1 MRNRWL
7 LVALGIAVLV
17 GLFLWLRPGSTE
29 QASNTTPEVA
39 ATTTDGSV
47 QPTSTPSVDAIEVE
61 EGQVTGPDTIT
72 VAQGDH
78 VAFEVK
84 SDVADE
90 VHVHGYNLMF
100 EVQAGEK
107 TLVDFDAT
115 IAGIFEIEL
124 EGAGLPLTS
133 LEVTA

>member
-17 GLFLWLRPGSTE
+17 GLFLWLRPDSTE
-29 QASNTTPEVA
+29 
-39 ATTTDGSV
+39 
-47 QPTSTPSVDAIEVE
+47 PTSTPSLDAIEIEVE
-61 EGQVTGPDTIT
+61 GGQVTGPETIT

-100 EVQAGEK
+100 DVQAGEK
-107 TLVDFDAT
+107 TLIEFDAT
-115 IAGIFEIEL
+115 VPGIFEIEL